1 MGCRR
6 RRDAAGLEASRASET
21 DRAELLVAECANI
34 LWKKVRRD
42 ELSNEEAPVAARLLQ
57 SADIELSPTRMLLE
71 PATRIAIDCMGVGLA
86 RSQSLTKFAA
96 MMTEGLLC

>member
-42 ELSNEEAPVAARLLQ
+42 ELSNEEALARLLQ
-57 SADIELSPTRMLLE
+57 FADIELSPTRMLLE
-71 PATRIAIDCMGVGLA
+71 PATRIAIDCMGVGFA
-86 RSQSLTKFAA
+86 HSPSLTKIAA
-96 MMTEGLLC
+96 MMIEG